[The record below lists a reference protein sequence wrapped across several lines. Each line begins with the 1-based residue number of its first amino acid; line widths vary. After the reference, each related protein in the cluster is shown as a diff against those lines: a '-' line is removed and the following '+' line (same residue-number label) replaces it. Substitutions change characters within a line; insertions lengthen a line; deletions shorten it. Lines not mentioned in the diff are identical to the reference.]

1 MPYFGKYDTPAD
13 LLADE
18 HLNTDEKIRLLESWR
33 NDKRAFM
40 RASGEG
46 MQGPSRSDT
55 SNGREC
61 PPFAAE
67 EVAQVIRA
75 TARRALTQSKRRS

>member
-46 MQGPSRSDT
+46 MQGPSRSEILRMVE
-55 SNGREC
+55 N
-61 PPFAAE
+61 
-67 EVAQVIRA
+67 
-75 TARRALTQSKRRS
+75 ALLSLRKK